1 MVRFSLQ
8 WIAFAEVLR
17 TICFMC
23 LDSAGICCR
32 TFNFNVRLVMTN
44 SVFTE
49 HLHELRAMIE
59 AALVE
64 ELAKVSWPGRL
75 KSAVE
80 YSLLAGGKRLRPVLV
95 LLANEVCGGK
105 QEDAIPAA
113 CAIEMVHT
121 YSLIHDDLPSMDD
134 DDFRRGRLTSHKVFG
149 EALAI
154 LAGDC
159 LLTLAFETI
168 ATSVTGAGT
177 ISGLQ
182 IAEQTRIL
190 ASAAGGSGMV
200 GGQVLDLEAE
210 HEAFVNVK
218 NAEMQLKNNG
228 EHRCEAGVTA
238 VQKDVN
244 SADSAGVQGE
254 RSPLIPDFGSSDSN
268 RTAETRVVE
277 LSQIHRMKTGALIA
291 GALELG
297 AATASADADSRNRLR
312 RFGHC
317 IGLAFQIAD
326 DLLDVTGDQTRLG
339 KKPGRDAD
347 LGKLT
352 YPGLLGIECSR
363 AKAEQLV
370 QEACDEIAVFGDRS
384 RWLRELARFIVERD
398 H

>member
-1 MVRFSLQ
+1 
-8 WIAFAEVLR
+8 
-17 TICFMC
+17 
-23 LDSAGICCR
+23 
-32 TFNFNVRLVMTN
+32 MTN
-44 SVFTE
+44 SAFKV
-49 HLHELRAMIE
+49 HLEELRTVIE

-64 ELAKVSWPGRL
+64 TLDCVRWPNSL
-75 KSAVE
+75 KASVQ
-80 YSLLAGGKRLRPVLV
+80 YSLMAGGKRLRPVLV

-168 ATSVTGAGT
+168 ATQVTGAGT
-177 ISGLQ
+177 MSGLQ

-210 HEAFVNVK
+210 RGAFVK
-218 NAEMQLKNNG
+218 LENAEMQLENAGKYS
-228 EHRCEAGVTA
+228 CESGATA

-244 SADSAGVQGE
+244 LSGLADVQGE
-254 RSPLIPDFGSSDSN
+254 TSSSIPDFCRDDSN
-268 RTAETRVVE
+268 RTAETRVVG

-291 GALELG
+291 GALEMG
-297 AATASADADSRNRLR
+297 AATASADPDSTNRLR
-312 RFGHC
+312 HFGHC
-317 IGLAFQIAD
+317 IGFAFQIAD
-326 DLLDVTGDQTRLG
+326 DLLDITGDQTRLG
-339 KKPGRDAD
+339 KKTGRDAD

-352 YPGLLGIECSR
+352 YPGLLGIESSR

-370 QEACDEIAVFGDRS
+370 QEACDAVAVFGSRS